1 MSNKSEIEKQE
12 TEIKDE
18 VEIPLQQ
25 ESSNEQQPT
34 GGVLEVVAEQIEL
47 KVEEDKPAGQLE
59 DKTVA

>member
-25 ESSNEQQPT
+25 ERLNEQQPT
-34 GGVLEVVAEQIEL
+34 GGVQEVVAEQIEL

>member
-34 GGVLEVVAEQIEL
+34 GSVQGVVAE
-47 KVEEDKPAGQLE
+47 
-59 DKTVA
+59 